1 MFEFKSHNKTQWL
14 RSDEPGC
21 PFESGSKLVV
31 VLPNKAKMD
40 LFQEKQ
46 NLTSQVTRDIQYVT
60 IQKCKDKKKAHT
72 HRTSDSLM
80 ESRVTIF
87 LYQLLRKNSNGL
99 CESEILLANFGPVY
113 LKNAWN
119 SIAIWF
125 RSIVAP
131 FFWRN
136 FS

>member
-1 MFEFKSHNKTQWL
+1 
-14 RSDEPGC
+14 
-21 PFESGSKLVV
+21 
-31 VLPNKAKMD
+31 MD

-80 ESRVTIF
+80 ESRMTIF
-87 LYQLLRKNSNGL
+87 LYQLLRKTSNGL

-113 LKNAWN
+113 LKNG
-119 SIAIWF
+119 
-125 RSIVAP
+125 
-131 FFWRN
+131 
-136 FS
+136 